1 MPTLEDARELARSMA
16 NVAARAG
23 LPSVMLLTDLREV
36 LGASVGNAVGVQEVV
51 EFLAGRHRDA
61 WVLELLLEIVAEM
74 LVMGGISADLDA
86 GRQLATE
93 RLEDGSA
100 AARFD
105 AMVEAMGGPADFSA
119 DSREHL
125 PAAAVVSAVEA
136 ERPGFVSGTDPRA
149 IGHALVALGGG
160 RRRPDDTID
169 FAVGFSDI
177 AAVGEPVGYGAP
189 LAVVHAPD
197 EAHWQ
202 AAAGVVR
209 KAIRVSPEAPPPLAP
224 IVRERLRSTP

>member
-1 MPTLEDARELARSMA
+1 
-16 NVAARAG
+16 
-23 LPSVMLLTDLREV
+23 MLLTDLREV

-51 EFLAGRHRDA
+51 DFLAGRHRDA
-61 WVLELLLEIVAEM
+61 RVLELLLEIVAEM
-74 LVMGGISADLDA
+74 LVMGGISADLEA

-105 AMVEAMGGPADFSA
+105 AMVQAMGGPADFSA

-149 IGHALVALGGG
+149 IGHALVALGV
-160 RRRPDDTID
+160 
-169 FAVGFSDI
+169 VGV
-177 AAVGEPVGYGAP
+177 A
-189 LAVVHAPD
+189 
-197 EAHWQ
+197 
-202 AAAGVVR
+202 R
-209 KAIRVSPEAPPPLAP
+209 TT
-224 IVRERLRSTP
+224 RSTSRSASATSPLSASPWDMGHRWRSSMPPTKLTGRPQLASSGKVSSLPLPSVSAYG